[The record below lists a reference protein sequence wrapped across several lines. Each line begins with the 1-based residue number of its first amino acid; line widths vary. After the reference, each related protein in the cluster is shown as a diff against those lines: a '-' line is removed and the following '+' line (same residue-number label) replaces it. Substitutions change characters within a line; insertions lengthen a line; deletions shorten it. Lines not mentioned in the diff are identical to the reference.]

1 VFTYE
6 EFTTVLTRI
15 EVVLNSRPLT
25 PASTDPHDLECLTPG
40 HFLIGQ
46 PLLAVPPR
54 SGPEPA
60 RNLSDRWKLMEQ
72 CHRAFWRCWSTE
84 YLTTLQSRSKWT
96 EGVPN
101 LSINDMVVVIDNQSP
116 PLLWRLGRVTEL
128 LPSSDGHVRVIRVL
142 TRAGVVTRP
151 VVKLVKLPTNVIS

>member
-1 VFTYE
+1 MIGTYVFTYE

-15 EVVLNSRPLT
+15 EALLN
-25 PASTDPHDLECLTPG
+25 STDPHDLECLTPE

-54 SGPEPA
+54 SGPEPV
-60 RNLSDRWKLMEQ
+60 RNLSDRWKLMDQ
-72 CHRAFWRCWSTE
+72 CHRAFWRRWSSE
-84 YLTTLQSRSKWT
+84 YLTTLQDWPKWT

-101 LSINDMVVVIDNQSP
+101 LSIGDMVVVIDSQSP

-128 LPSSDGHVRVIRVL
+128 LPGSGCQVRVTRVL
-142 TRAGVVTRP
+142 ARAGVMTRP
-151 VVKLVKLPTNVIS
+151 MVKLVKLPTNVLS